1 MEEEVY
7 QYLRNYGFTKE
18 EVNNFESHNTKLYEV
33 QYLDVLYNFDFLEK
47 CGLNKNEIIALI
59 KNNIYMITVNKKKL
73 DYLEKIYKE
82 TLNFNQDEIKELL
95 LRYNDLYIVNPIKL
109 EKLIE
114 FYKNKNYSIEDIKKL
129 IMINPNI
136 LGIEIE

>member
-18 EVNNFESHNTKLYEV
+18 ELKDFEKHNIKLYEV
-33 QYLDVLYNFDFLEK
+33 EFLAVQYNFNFLEK
-47 CGLNKNEIIALI
+47 HGLNKQGILDLI
-59 KNNIYMITVNKKKL
+59 RNNIYMITVNKKKL

-82 TLNFNQDEIKELL
+82 ILNFNEDEIKELL
-95 LRYNDLYIVNPIKL
+95 LKYNDLYIVNPIKV
-109 EKLIE
+109 EELIN
-114 FYKNKNYSIEDIKKL
+114 FYRNKNYSIEDIKRL

-136 LGIEIE
+136 LGMS

>member
-18 EVNNFESHNTKLYEV
+18 ELKDFEKHNIKLYEV
-33 QYLDVLYNFDFLEK
+33 EFLTVQYNFNFLEK
-47 CGLNKNEIIALI
+47 HGLNKQGILDLI
-59 KNNIYMITVNKKKL
+59 RNNIYMITVNKKKL

-82 TLNFNQDEIKELL
+82 ILNFNEDEIKELL
-95 LRYNDLYIVNPIKL
+95 LKYNDLYIVNPIKV
-109 EKLIE
+109 EELIN
-114 FYKNKNYSIEDIKKL
+114 FYRNKNYSIEDIKRL

-136 LGIEIE
+136 LGLS